1 MLRIVPPRRAR
12 VFRMDAAQVQAS
24 MHALPRWTLSADW
37 KSISR
42 SFSFPDFAL
51 ALAFANTVGA
61 LAEEENHHPDIA
73 LSWGNA
79 TITLSTHSVG
89 GVTEKDF
96 ILAQKIDALS

>member
-1 MLRIVPPRRAR
+1 
-12 VFRMDAAQVQAS
+12 
-24 MHALPRWTLSADW
+24 MHALPRWTLSADG

-51 ALAFANTVGA
+51 ALAFVNTIGA

-79 TITLSTHSVG
+79 TIALSTHSAG
-89 GVTEKDF
+89 GVTDKDF